1 MMYGAKQ
8 AMVGR
13 ADPELHCPANTLRES
28 AGVSSAFERKGLFR
42 AAPAPDQR
50 S

>member
-1 MMYGAKQ
+1 MDSEKIGV
-8 AMVGR
+8 VGR
-13 ADPELHCPANTLRES
+13 ADPELHCLANTLRES

-42 AAPAPDQR
+42 AAPAPEQR

>member
-1 MMYGAKQ
+1 MMSGHKNR
-8 AMVGR
+8 MVGR
-13 ADPELHCPANTLRES
+13 ADPELYCPANTLRES

-42 AAPAPDQR
+42 AAPAPEQR

>member
-1 MMYGAKQ
+1 MPEKQ
-8 AMVGR
+8 MVGR
-13 ADPELHCPANTLRES
+13 ADPEFHCPANTLRES

-42 AAPAPDQR
+42 AAPAPEQR